1 MHMQT
6 GPASSTELEHHQRIR
21 LPDVIMVKLP
31 LVQSAPPKESRRIK
45 PGAAGWGVGR
55 HIMPDDAIIVKEP
68 LVMSE
73 QPKERERRYIPA
85 DVKGSISA
93 SDPPTPSS

>member
-45 PGAAGWGVGR
+45 PGWGAGWGWG
-55 HIMPDDAIIVKEP
+55 HQNAPPDAIIVKEP

-73 QPKERERRYIPA
+73 PPK
-85 DVKGSISA
+85 
-93 SDPPTPSS
+93 